1 VRLGLFLIVLGALV
15 LILPREP
22 LPDEPRA
29 QAATARSLVTHLSLD
44 VAGDGENP
52 FTHVHDGRRYASAP
66 PGLALALAPAELIA
80 RFTDARTRGLL
91 ESASAAFG
99 VALLCFLF
107 AAELRRHAARPATTV
122 MATLAL
128 AFTTTL
134 VAAGRY
140 ADGSALAALLLYFAF
155 SRARRQG
162 TASGVR
168 ASIAL
173 GALVLV
179 DPSYG
184 LPAAVLMIGA
194 VLADKDRRTPPAIM
208 ALAAP
213 LLVGAA
219 LVLIHRGHT
228 RWFPTPPGD
237 LLQGVD
243 GLVLSTGKSVF
254 LYSPLLFLLPFAL
267 PSFWRERRTE
277 AALAA
282 AVLIATVISAGML
295 DRWHA
300 DPTWGP
306 RRLTPILPIAA
317 EPIALWL
324 DGKRARL
331 TRAAAGVL
339 LVVGLFVQLCGA
351 VWAPSAF
358 PRLVNVVRDKTGAPD
373 WFVDPTS
380 ELHFIPQ
387 FSPISGHH
395 WMLRHAIHGDGLEGD
410 APWHLFIPQTPKL
423 TAEWAQ
429 IHPDWFGLGAP
440 LQTRAIVLSLGGLL
454 MLAGIAATARR
465 LRMLA

>member
-1 VRLGLFLIVLGALV
+1 LIVLGGL
-15 LILPREP
+15 LMILPREP
-22 LPDEPRA
+22 LPDEARA
-29 QAATARSLVTHLSLD
+29 QAATARSLTTHLSLD
-44 VAGDGENP
+44 VANDGENP

-66 PGLALALAPAELIA
+66 PGLALALVPAELIA
-80 RFTDARTRGLL
+80 RFTDVRTRGLL
-91 ESASAAFG
+91 ESASAAIG
-99 VALLCFLF
+99 VALLCLLF
-107 AAELRRHAARPATTV
+107 AAELRRHAARPSTTV
-122 MATLAL
+122 IATLAL

-140 ADGSALAALLLYFAF
+140 ADGSALAALLLYYAYTW
-155 SRARRQG
+155 ARRQG

-173 GALVLV
+173 GLLVLV
-179 DPSYG
+179 EPSYG
-184 LPAAVLMIGA
+184 PAAAVLMIGA
-194 VLADKDRRTPPAIM
+194 VLADRDRRTPPGIM

-219 LVLIHRGHT
+219 LVLIHRGHVG
-228 RWFPTPPGD
+228 WFPPPPGD
-237 LLQGVD
+237 LLQGLD

-267 PSFWRERRTE
+267 PGWWRERRTE
-277 AALAA
+277 AALAIAVMLAVVCSA
-282 AVLIATVISAGML
+282 AML
-295 DRWHA
+295 DRWHG

-339 LVVGLFVQLCGA
+339 LVAGLFVQLFGA

-358 PRLVNVVRDKTGAPD
+358 PRLVNLVRDKTGAPD
-373 WFVDPTS
+373 WFVDPQS

-387 FSPISGHH
+387 FSPISGQH
-395 WMLRHAIHGDGLEGD
+395 WMLRHAIHGDPLESGD
-410 APWHLFIPQTPKL
+410 APWHLFIPQTPRL
-423 TAEWAQ
+423 AGEWAQ

-440 LQTRAIVLSLGGLL
+440 AQTRAIVLSLGGLL